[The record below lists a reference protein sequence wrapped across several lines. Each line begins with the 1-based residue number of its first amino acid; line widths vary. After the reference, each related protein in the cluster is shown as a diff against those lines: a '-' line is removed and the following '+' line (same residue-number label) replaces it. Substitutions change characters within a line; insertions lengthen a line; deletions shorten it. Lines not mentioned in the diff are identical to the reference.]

1 LTGAAATPP
10 VTGAATPADGYRDRR
25 DRFGALRDAEARR
38 SRALSTG
45 RLVAFLALIGAGV
58 WSEVRPGPPPLI
70 VIALSAIAF
79 IFLVVRHH
87 RVRRRER
94 WYETMRALDEE
105 GLARI
110 ARDWETL
117 PERAAPASARG
128 HAYAGDLDLFG
139 RPGLAQLLGPA
150 ATQPGRETL
159 ARWLLEPAAADVV
172 RERQQAVAELAPD
185 VDLRHTAFA
194 HGRQAATVRSEDV
207 EAFLRW
213 AEGPPLRLPVA
224 VTWAARI
231 LPVLTIAGMILD
243 ATGIIGPPLWVW
255 PLLASAALTF
265 SAFGSRVRR
274 VFSEAFAKEAM
285 FRAYPELFAVFSGAT
300 FDGPLLRRLGGGL
313 SAEGVAAHERLR
325 GLVRLRVMGDLRF
338 SGTTYV
344 PVQLLTMWDFHVLAL
359 IERWKRIAGKRVR
372 AWLEMLGELEAL
384 AALATLAHDEPEW
397 ALPDIGDGDALAAG
411 RLGHPML
418 PRAVRVDNDVTVGPP
433 GTVLLVTGSNMSGK
447 STLLRAIGLNAVLAL
462 AGGPVCARAMRMP
475 VVDLRT
481 SIHIEDSL
489 VRGVSFFMAQLQRM
503 KEIVSAADASS
514 TSNGPRVLY
523 LLDEILQGTNTAERR
538 IAATRVIRH
547 LVDRGALGAV
557 TTHDLEIAT
566 DPALIDAADPVH
578 FTETVEGSVGEAT
591 MNFDYLLRPGVATS
605 TNALKLM
612 EIVGLG
618 S

>member
-1 LTGAAATPP
+1 MH
-10 VTGAATPADGYRDRR
+10 
-25 DRFGALRDAEARR
+25 ALNQQ
-38 SRALSTG
+38 
-45 RLVAFLALIGAGV
+45 
-58 WSEVRPGPPPLI
+58 
-70 VIALSAIAF
+70 
-79 IFLVVRHH
+79 
-87 RVRRRER
+87 
-94 WYETMRALDEE
+94 

-117 PERAAPASARG
+117 PERAPPAWARG
-128 HAYAGDLDLFG
+128 HAYADDLDLFG

-150 ATQPGRETL
+150 ATQPGHETL
-159 ARWLLEPAAADVV
+159 ARWLLEPSAGAAV
-172 RERQQAVAELAPD
+172 RERQEAVAELARA
-185 VDLRHTAFA
+185 VDLRHTVFA
-194 HGRQAATVRSEDV
+194 HGRQAATVRAGDI

-213 AEGPPLRLPVA
+213 AEGPPTGLSPAVA
-224 VTWAARI
+224 WAARI

-243 ATGIIGPPLWVW
+243 ATGLIGPALWAW

-265 SAFGSRVRR
+265 SGPGRRVRR
-274 VFSEAFAKEAM
+274 LFSEAFAKEGM
-285 FRAYPELFAVFSGAT
+285 FRAYPELFAVYSAAEFEA
-300 FDGPLLRRLGGGL
+300 PLLRRLRAGL
-313 SAEGVAAHERLR
+313 AAEGVTAHERLR
-325 GLVRLRVMGDLRF
+325 GLDRLMNMADLRY

-344 PVQLLTMWDFHVLAL
+344 PVQLLTMWDFHVFAL
-359 IERWKRIAGKRVR
+359 MERWKRIAGPRVR
-372 AWLEMLGELEAL
+372 AWLDMLGQLEAL
-384 AALATLAHDEPEW
+384 ASLATLAHDEPEW
-397 ALPDIGDGDALAAG
+397 VLPAIGECDALAAE

-418 PRAVRVDNDVTVGPP
+418 PPATRVDNDVAVGPP

-447 STLLRAIGLNAVLAL
+447 STLLRAIGLNTVLAL
-462 AGGPVCARAMRMP
+462 AGGPVCARALRMP

-514 TSNGPRVLY
+514 SSNGIRVLY

-547 LVDRGALGAV
+547 LIDRGAIGAV

-566 DPALIDAADPVH
+566 DPALIAAADPVH
-578 FTETVEGSVGEAT
+578 FTETVEGAGGGAT
-591 MNFDYLLRPGVATS
+591 MSFDYLLRPGVATS

-618 S
+618 T